1 MVPDI
6 EKKDREVK
14 ELLIAQHKHFLV
26 EVWITNKVKTEKIK
40 KKKTL
45 RNGMRGTYQEAVKFI
60 QCFEN

>member
-40 KKKTL
+40 KKTL